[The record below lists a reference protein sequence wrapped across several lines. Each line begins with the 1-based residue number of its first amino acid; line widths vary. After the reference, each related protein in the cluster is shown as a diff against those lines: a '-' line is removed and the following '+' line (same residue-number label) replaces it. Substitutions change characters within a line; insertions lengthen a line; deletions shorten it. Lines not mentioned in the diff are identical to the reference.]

1 MDLSV
6 FVALLNPSIA
16 CVLALAFVLLWF
28 HYQRR
33 GHLLALAGGYAAS
46 GIGFFLQQVEL
57 PIGFY
62 PTKFLSNVAMAASA
76 FLIAGAIIA
85 RCGRPVPY
93 ARLGAILIVGLGALL
108 WFMTVQPSLTWRIYA
123 MNFSLGAVCLVV
135 AAELL
140 HVSRKTTF
148 DRLILGASLLI
159 AANFIVRTV
168 LIVDF
173 SDGYDSYEGLY
184 TSSYWISTML
194 SHALFSVA
202 TALCL
207 TMAAASDV
215 FATLREEAHTD
226 ALSGLLNRR
235 GFEEGARALIGR
247 SHASGAPLSLVL
259 ADLDHFKTVNDRHG
273 HAVGDSV
280 IVAFSKLLRTAGP
293 QAGIIGR
300 TGGEEF
306 AVLVPTCDLATARL
320 LAEGLRTA
328 LSLGPLPGVPTEVGP
343 VTASFGV
350 ASLAAGEDLGSF
362 LRRADEALYDA
373 KRAGRDCVKLAREI
387 DVAAPAVE
395 TAHHERRTNRPFR
408 QQA

>member
-1 MDLSV
+1 LDLSV

-16 CVLALAFVLLWF
+16 CVLTLAFVLLWF
-28 HYQRR
+28 HYQKR
-33 GHLLALAGGYAAS
+33 GYLLALAGGYAAS
-46 GIGFFLQQVEL
+46 GVGFLLQQVEL

-62 PTKFLSNVAMAASA
+62 PTKFLSNAGMATSA
-76 FLIAGAIIA
+76 ALIAGAIIA
-85 RCGRPVPY
+85 RYGRPVPY
-93 ARLGAILIVGLGALL
+93 ARLGSILVLGLGALV
-108 WFMTVQPSLTWRIYA
+108 WFMTVQPSLTWRIYV

-135 AAELL
+135 AAELF
-140 HVSRKTTF
+140 HVPRKTTF
-148 DRLILGASLLI
+148 DRLILGASLFI

-168 LIVDF
+168 LIVGF
-173 SDGYDSYEGLY
+173 NGGYDSYEGLY

-194 SHALFSVA
+194 SHAIFSVA

-226 ALSGLLNRR
+226 LLSGLLNRR
-235 GFEEGARALIGR
+235 GFEEGARGVIDGAGT
-247 SHASGAPLSLVL
+247 SGTPISLLL
-259 ADLDHFKTVNDRHG
+259 ADLDHFKSVNDRHG

-293 QAGIIGR
+293 QASIVGR

-328 LSLGPLPGVPTEVGP
+328 LALGSLPGVPTEVGP

-350 ASLAAGEDLGSF
+350 ASLAADEDLNSF
-362 LRRADEALYDA
+362 LRRADEALYEA
-373 KRAGRDCVKLAREI
+373 KRGGRDCVKLARGIE
-387 DVAAPAVE
+387 VATPAAQPVL
-395 TAHHERRTNRPFR
+395 HERRTSGPLR